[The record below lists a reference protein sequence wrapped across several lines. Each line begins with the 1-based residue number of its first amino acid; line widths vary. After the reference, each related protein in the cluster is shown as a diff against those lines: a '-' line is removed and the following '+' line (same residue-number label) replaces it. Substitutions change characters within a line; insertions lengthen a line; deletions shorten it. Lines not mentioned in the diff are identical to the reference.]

1 MFDENT
7 LEKIINDSTAETN
20 KNLKEIMAQ
29 SGSAELDSLI
39 NEGATAINNI
49 KVNKIGRLEINARR
63 GLLLTYIEQ
72 MKEKNELVDSRA
84 MEELQ
89 REKELLDN
97 LINHHK
103 DIESFFA
110 SSEED

>member
-7 LEKIINDSTAETN
+7 LEKIINNSTAETN

-49 KVNKIGRLEINARR
+49 KVNKIG
-63 GLLLTYIEQ
+63 
-72 MKEKNELVDSRA
+72 S
-84 MEELQ
+84 
-89 REKELLDN
+89 
-97 LINHHK
+97 
-103 DIESFFA
+103 
-110 SSEED
+110 